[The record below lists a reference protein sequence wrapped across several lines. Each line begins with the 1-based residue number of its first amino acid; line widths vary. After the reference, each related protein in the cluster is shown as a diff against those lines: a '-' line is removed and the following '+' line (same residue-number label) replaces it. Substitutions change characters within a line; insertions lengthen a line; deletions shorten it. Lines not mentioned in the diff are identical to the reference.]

1 MISSTEHFKDLPG
14 GLRILEGLADYRA
27 GRRGINACLVRIA
40 APRLEKVGLMSPSAA
55 PDGTAELELYEILM
69 TEAGNAYGRYNSL
82 LRELVSFEHALD
94 HHLSAGKSNH
104 Y

>member
-1 MISSTEHFKDLPG
+1 MISVTEQFKHLPG
-14 GLRILEGLADYRA
+14 GLRIVEGLADHAA

-40 APRLEKVGLMSPSAA
+40 APRLERAGFMSPTAV

-69 TEAGNAYGRYNSL
+69 TEPGNPYGRYNAL

-94 HHLSAGKSNH
+94 HCLSAGKLNH
-104 Y
+104 C

>member
-1 MISSTEHFKDLPG
+1 MISVTEQFKHLPG
-14 GLRILEGLADYRA
+14 GLRIVEGLADHAA

-40 APRLEKVGLMSPSAA
+40 APRLERAGFMSPTAV

-69 TEAGNAYGRYNSL
+69 TEPGNPYGRYNAL

-94 HHLSAGKSNH
+94 HCLSAGKLNH

>member
-1 MISSTEHFKDLPG
+1 
-14 GLRILEGLADYRA
+14 
-27 GRRGINACLVRIA
+27 
-40 APRLEKVGLMSPSAA
+40 MSPTAV

-69 TEAGNAYGRYNSL
+69 TEPGNPYGRYNAL

-94 HHLSAGKSNH
+94 HCLSAGKLNH